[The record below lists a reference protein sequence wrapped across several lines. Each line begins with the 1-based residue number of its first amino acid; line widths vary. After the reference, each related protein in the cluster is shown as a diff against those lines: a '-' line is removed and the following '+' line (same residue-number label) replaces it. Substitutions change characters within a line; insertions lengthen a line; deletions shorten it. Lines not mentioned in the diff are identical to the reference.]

1 MAIIRYNL
9 TSNVN
14 GTVPSYI
21 TDGGYFKN
29 PADDTRIGVGS
40 GGGTTIAN
48 KADLITYV
56 LSIHANYPLKK
67 SVDVALGEVTHV
79 DQVNRTNAEVTTMVN
94 NWCTARSIS

>member
-14 GTVPSYI
+14 GTTPSYI

-29 PADDTRIGVGS
+29 RADDTRIGVGS

-56 LSIHANYPLKK
+56 LSIHSNHPFTSNKEGTTVTPSTLNT
-67 SVDVALGEVTHV
+67 SEVTAI
-79 DQVNRTNAEVTTMVN
+79 VNS
-94 NWCTARSIS
+94 WCTDRSIS

>member
-29 PADDTRIGVGS
+29 IADDTRIGIGS

-56 LSIHANYPLKK
+56 LSIHANYPFKK
-67 SVDVALGEVTHV
+67 SVDATHV
-79 DQVNRTNAEVTTMVN
+79 DKVNRTDSEVTTLVN

>member
-56 LSIHANYPLKK
+56 LSIHANYPFKK
-67 SVDVALGEVTHV
+67 SVDVALGEATHV
-79 DQVNRTNAEVTTMVN
+79 DKVNRTNAEVTTMVN

>member
-14 GTVPSYI
+14 GTTPSYI

-29 PADDTRIGVGS
+29 RADDTRIGVGS

-56 LSIHANYPLKK
+56 LSIHANYPFKK
-67 SVDVALGEVTHV
+67 WADDSHVNQENKTDSEVT
-79 DQVNRTNAEVTTMVN
+79 AIVN
-94 NWCTARSIS
+94 NWCTARGIS